1 MPCRRPRPGRARQD
15 PVGGRIQDG
24 IGGVATHVTQI
35 PAGIPLG
42 FGYSR
47 DPPGRRALQSTMRA
61 PRPLRDPGL
70 LAALLCCLA
79 LGACAGSQKARSG
92 PSAPAWFNSPPKGA
106 RSLFF
111 VGSAAGAAD
120 EQMARDLAI
129 QKALSELTVFCG
141 ANIKSDF
148 KSHEEERNGQL
159 TQSVELT
166 VDIAGDEL
174 TIREAVV
181 KSTETGAASDGTWD
195 AYALVEWP
203 KGQYEA
209 VLASQRQRA
218 EQALA
223 AFLEAEAASKAMRLA
238 EASTRLKEAKK
249 ILGPMKAQV
258 PLDNERFRN
267 SGLLWDAVEALKA
280 RLTSQEQERQKVF
293 HVAVECSENGKAAEC
308 VEHRIGA
315 IKAGVAKDGFLVS
328 SAAVPSPLAR
338 QILASANPSGDAVL
352 RSAGFVLA
360 VHYNAKLSAQEDGF
374 TFVHCGGRGVIYDT
388 DADRIVQVHEVKP
401 KKAGH
406 VSFKGAAE
414 KSCGEVEKALT
425 EWLAKTLPTLK

>member
-1 MPCRRPRPGRARQD
+1 M
-15 PVGGRIQDG
+15 
-24 IGGVATHVTQI
+24 
-35 PAGIPLG
+35 
-42 FGYSR
+42 
-47 DPPGRRALQSTMRA
+47 
-61 PRPLRDPGL
+61 
-70 LAALLCCLA
+70 ALLFA
-79 LGACAGSQKARSG
+79 LVAGCGGQKARSG
-92 PSAPAWFNSPPKGA
+92 PAAPTWFNSPPKGA

-111 VGSAAGAAD
+111 VGSASGAAD
-120 EQMARDLAI
+120 EHMARDLAV

-141 ANIKSDF
+141 AQIKSDF
-148 KSHEEERNGQL
+148 KSEEVERNGQL

-181 KSTETGAASDGTWD
+181 KATESGPASDGGWD

-203 KGQYEA
+203 KSQYEA

-218 EQALA
+218 ERALA
-223 AFLEAEAASKAMRLA
+223 AFLEAEAASKAMRVA

-258 PLDNERFRN
+258 PLDSERFPN
-267 SGLLWDAVEALKA
+267 SGLLWDAVEALKV
-280 RLTSQEQERQKVF
+280 RLANQDKERRKVF
-293 HVAVECSENGKAAEC
+293 HVAVECSEDGKPAPCA
-308 VEHRIGA
+308 EHRVGA
-315 IKAGVAKDGFLVS
+315 VKEEVSKDGFKVS
-328 SAAVPSPLAR
+328 SAAVSSDVAR
-338 QILASANPSGDAVL
+338 QILASANPAADAMV

-360 VHYNAKLSAQEDGF
+360 VHYDAKLTAKEDGF

-388 DADRIVQVHEVKP
+388 DADRIIQVSEVKP

-406 VSFKGAAE
+406 VNFKGAQD

-425 EWLAKTLPTLK
+425 GWLAKTLPTLQ